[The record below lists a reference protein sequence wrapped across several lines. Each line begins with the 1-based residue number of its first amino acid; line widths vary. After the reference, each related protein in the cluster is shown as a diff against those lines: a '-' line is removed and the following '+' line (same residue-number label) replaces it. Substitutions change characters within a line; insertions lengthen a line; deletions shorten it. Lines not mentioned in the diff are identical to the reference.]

1 MSFTDTMIATRR
13 NEMKDKYFDDDG
25 DLSSGLAW
33 TLFSLSGEPGYYMLY
48 HDLVKGDENAED

>member
-1 MSFTDTMIATRR
+1 
-13 NEMKDKYFDDDG
+13 MKDKYFDDDG